1 MTPRDYLAF
10 VDLLA
15 IACPQVDLSQLR
27 EERSY
32 GGYLAL
38 RVAADVFLHTGEAA
52 FDIDFYRDEAAQGG
66 IATRLS
72 GEPPARVARAWL
84 VAAHTLTNVGR
95 FFASSGVPDEERLRT
110 AISYDELLRV
120 RHGTKIELIRAGMNA
135 FAFLKGAIPSRTRE
149 LEAGPEESLGL
160 ADITPAGS

>member
-15 IACPQVDLSQLR
+15 MACPQVDISQLR
-27 EERSY
+27 DERSY

-52 FDIDFYRDEAAQGG
+52 FDIDFYRDEAAQSG

-72 GEPPARVARAWL
+72 SEPPARVARAWL
-84 VAAHTLTNVGR
+84 VAAHTVTNVGR
-95 FFASSGVPDEERLRT
+95 FFASGAPDDERLRT
-110 AISYDELLRV
+110 AISCDELLRV
-120 RHGTKIELIRAGMNA
+120 PHGAKIELARSGMNA
-135 FAFLKGAIPSRTRE
+135 FAFLKGAIPSRARE
-149 LEAGPEESLGL
+149 LEGHGPSDSLGL
-160 ADITPAGS
+160 PDITPAGS